1 MIETELIE
9 DAVVLIP
16 NKEHQNFTET
26 DEVISAGTK
35 VSGDAKIVKGLRRG
49 KPYDYRLFVTDD
61 NKIIFLNKTKI
72 KTNMET
78 REVTLGVGGEKS
90 IIVNEN
96 TPKTLG
102 RPVVLGAI
110 GGALAGYAYCKYK
123 NHDMKTTGIYALVG
137 GAIGYVAGYLYEN
150 KGLSIKINK

>member
-35 VSGDAKIVKGLRRG
+35 VNGEAKIVKGLRRG
-49 KPYDYRLFVTDD
+49 KPCNYRLFVTDD

-72 KTNMET
+72 KTNMEN

-90 IIVNEN
+90 IIVNDSK
-96 TPKTLG
+96 PKQLG

-110 GGALAGYAYCKYK
+110 GGALAGYGYCKYK
-123 NHDMKTTGIYALVG
+123 GHDMKKTAIYSIVG
-137 GAIGYVAGYLYEN
+137 GAIGYLAGYMYEN

>member
-35 VSGDAKIVKGLRRG
+35 VSGEAKIVKGLRRG
-49 KPYDYRLFVTDD
+49 KPCDYRLFVTDD

-72 KTNMET
+72 KTNMGN

-90 IIVNEN
+90 IVVND
-96 TPKTLG
+96 TKPKKLG

-110 GGALAGYAYCKYK
+110 GGALAGFGYCKYK
-123 NHDMKTTGIYALVG
+123 GHDMKKTVMYALVG
-137 GAIGYVAGYLYEN
+137 GAIGYVAGYVYEN